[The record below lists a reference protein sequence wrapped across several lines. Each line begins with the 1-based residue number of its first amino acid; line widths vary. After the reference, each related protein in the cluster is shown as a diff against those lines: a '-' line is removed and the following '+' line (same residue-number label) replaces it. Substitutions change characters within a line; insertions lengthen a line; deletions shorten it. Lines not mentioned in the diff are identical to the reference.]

1 MDRFWDIESYDNL
14 FCVSFLDDNDHLDMF
29 HLCADEDIADVERA
43 CRDSGYEYTRY
54 DLRTDGEKLKEYMAN
69 PIPSDGKP
77 TLLSTFLGTE
87 NPVVEPKEDWYFAYN
102 CLNYDVPMIDYVL
115 KSMVSGGSAYRQRP
129 CGSIPTRSSTPRPA
143 RSTPFPTS
151 GMGTR
156 WMWRS

>member
-29 HLCADEDIADVERA
+29 HLCADEDVADVERA

-77 TLLSTFLGTE
+77 TLLKARGRHDPCVL
-87 NPVVEPKEDWYFAYN
+87 PRAVPIVEAMAAMTVLDYYL
-102 CLNYDVPMIDYVL
+102 LNKTVRL
-115 KSMVSGGSAYRQRP
+115 
-129 CGSIPTRSSTPRPA
+129 
-143 RSTPFPTS
+143 
-151 GMGTR
+151 
-156 WMWRS
+156 